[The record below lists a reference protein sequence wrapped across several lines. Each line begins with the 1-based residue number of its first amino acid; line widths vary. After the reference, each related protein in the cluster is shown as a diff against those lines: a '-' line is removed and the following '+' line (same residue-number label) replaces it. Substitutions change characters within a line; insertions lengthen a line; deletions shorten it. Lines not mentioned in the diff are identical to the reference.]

1 MKTLSE
7 QNSFVYRG
15 LTVFKLRT
23 DEHKFRDAIER
34 TIERVMASIRDLQ
47 SPVKSSKLSK

>member
-1 MKTLSE
+1 MKTLLE

-15 LTVFKLRT
+15 LAVFKLRT
-23 DEHKFRDAIER
+23 DEHKFRDATER
-34 TIERVMASIRDLQ
+34 AIERVIASMRDLQ